1 MYNEINILKMTDE
14 EVKYGIIYFANKYNI
29 KLNHVFLCREDDG
42 YLDIFIEPTDEDI
55 AIKYES
61 VLCEYMSGITNI
73 DEVVVGSSNIDC
85 PSIAVY
91 NISNSAKYQR
101 VLDRCMKSGGELEI

>member
-1 MYNEINILKMTDE
+1 MYNKRNILNMSDE
-14 EVKYGIIYFANKYNI
+14 EVKYGIIHFANKYNI

-61 VLCEYMSGITNI
+61 VLCEYMSGMIDI
-73 DEVVVGSSNIDC
+73 DEVDIGSSIIDC
-85 PSIAVY
+85 ASVVVY
-91 NISNSAKYQR
+91 NISDSRKYQR
-101 VLDRCMKSGGELEI
+101 ILDRCAKSGGELYI